1 MPPSAF
7 VEREPATIPTG
18 PALNAARIAACRK
31 AVLSQP
37 LPIPTIHASL
47 SPLDPAR
54 LQQPAVSSP
63 SQTTAAGTACI
74 LAPNFYTTP
83 HLPLRLLVQ
92 ISSAHHWSKSLGR
105 HTSFVQCH
113 AHPPPVRPSRA
124 TWPGSSAPHDRA
136 ARPACAIFRPVAPV
150 SDVQ

>member
-37 LPIPTIHASL
+37 LLIPTIHASL

-92 ISSAHHWSKSLGR
+92 ISSAHHWSKSLR
-105 HTSFVQCH
+105 HTFFCAMPCAPSAC
-113 AHPPPVRPSRA
+113 PPVSSHLARLKRPS
-124 TWPGSSAPHDRA
+124 
-136 ARPACAIFRPVAPV
+136 
-150 SDVQ
+150 